1 MQSISK
7 ATQLLRSGDFLAAK
21 EMLSLLLKGDSS
33 NLVIQEL
40 LAYALAGLGQQQEAL
55 DLLKR
60 VASDKDS
67 PLSAL
72 YEYGAWLLNSGL
84 TSEALEPLERAFK
97 ISPAT
102 FEVVHD
108 LATVYASL
116 GRRREAIEKY
126 ELALKLSSDSSELFY
141 NIGHLYD
148 ELFDFE
154 RANFFYQ
161 KALGI
166 DPLFDKAQI
175 NFGLN
180 LCRLGRQKEGIPILG
195 AVLKSRQDPDFLY
208 GDIVAAKMQ
217 VCSWDQFSQEL
228 STVVKGVQE
237 GHRIASPFV
246 LLSLIDDPALQLR
259 AAKIYAQ
266 SKFSLQHAKKYFTKE
281 RRAKIRIGYFSSDFR
296 NHAITN
302 LTAELFELHDKNV
315 FEIYA
320 FSSGLKNEDEQKQ
333 RLQKAFNEFIDI
345 SELSDEEAVNLSRQ
359 LGIDIAVDLG
369 GYTENARI
377 GIFERRAAPIQISY
391 LGYLGT
397 LGAPHMDY
405 IFADHEIIPK
415 EYQPFYSEKAV
426 YLPNCFQ
433 INDRKRAISKSNFS
447 RDDFGLPGEGFVFC
461 SFNNSYKITPEIFSS
476 WCRIL
481 QKVDDSVLWL
491 YEANKGM
498 VENLQGEAA
507 SLGVNPSRLVFSGVL
522 PIPEYLARYRLADL
536 FLDTFPYNAGTTA
549 SDALWTGLPVL
560 TLSGKTFPSRM
571 AGSILK
577 AIDLPELVTHT
588 IAEYE
593 NLAVELATNKLRLKE
608 IRTKVAAN
616 RMSTPLFDA
625 PRTTKNIEKAYQ
637 IMYERY
643 LEGKDPA
650 SINLT

>member
-1 MQSISK
+1 MQSISE
-7 ATQLLRSGDFLAAK
+7 ATQLLRSGDFEAAK
-21 EMLSLLLKGDSS
+21 EMLYLFLEKDPS
-33 NLVIQEL
+33 NLIAQEF
-40 LAYALAGLGQQQEAL
+40 LAYALSGLGQQQEAL

-60 VASDKDS
+60 VASDQNS
-67 PLSAL
+67 SLSAL
-72 YEYGAWLLNSGL
+72 YEYGSSLLNNDL
-84 TSEALEPLERAFK
+84 PSEAIEPLERAFK
-97 ISPAT
+97 MAPTT

-108 LATVYASL
+108 LATAYASL
-116 GRRREAIEKY
+116 GRRKEAIEKY
-126 ELALKLSSDSSELFY
+126 ELASKLSSNSSELFY

-154 RANFFYQ
+154 RANFFYL

-166 DPLFDKAQI
+166 DPLFDRAQI

-180 LCRLGRQKEGIPILG
+180 LCRLGRQKEGIPILEG
-195 AVLKSRQDPDFLY
+195 ALKSRQDLDFLY
-208 GDIVAAKMQ
+208 GDILAAKMQ
-217 VCSWDQFSQEL
+217 VCSWDNYSQEL
-228 STVVKGVQE
+228 STVVNGVRD
-237 GHRIASPFV
+237 GYRIASPFV
-246 LLSLIDDPALQLR
+246 LLSLIDDPALQLK

-266 SKFSLQHAKKYFTKE
+266 SKFSIQRANKFFSKE
-281 RRAKIRIGYFSSDFR
+281 RHLKIRIGYFSSDFR

-302 LTAELFELHDKNV
+302 LTAELFELHDKNT

-333 RLQKAFNEFIDI
+333 RLKKAFNEFIDI
-345 SELSDEEAVNLSRQ
+345 SELSDEQAVNLSRQ

-405 IFADHEIIPK
+405 IFTDHEIIPK
-415 EYQPFYSEKAV
+415 EYQPFYAEKAV
-426 YLPNCFQ
+426 YLPDCFQ
-433 INDRKRAISKSNFS
+433 INDRKRAIAKTNFS
-447 RDDFGLPGEGFVFC
+447 RSDFGLPSEGFVFC

-481 QKVDDSVLWL
+481 QKVEDSVLWL

-498 VENLQGEAA
+498 VENLQREA
-507 SLGVNPSRLVFSGVL
+507 SSRGVNSERLIFGGTL
-522 PIPEYLARYRLADL
+522 RIPEYLARYRLADL

-549 SDALWTGLPVL
+549 SDALWAGLPVL

-577 AIDLPELVTHT
+577 AINLPGLVTHT

-593 NLAVELATNKLRLKE
+593 NLAVELATNKPMLKA
-608 IRTKVAAN
+608 IHTKVAAN
-616 RMSTPLFDA
+616 RVSTPLFDS

-643 LEGKDPA
+643 LEGKNPK
-650 SINLT
+650 SINLA